1 MVRKLGE
8 LSNFVVFNSR
18 TESFGNSSV
27 LAFSLLLFALY
38 RFMCLLFECD
48 QLGVSNVFMAVW
60 SHPHVTI
67 AEDGRWF
74 SMGQHCPGFPQVLY
88 DTLLHL
94 RYNGDVP
101 VYRAHMSMAHSMEQ
115 CEVSVTI
122 PLNSIEPWMSSVI
135 GVELDDT
142 IE

>member
-1 MVRKLGE
+1 M
-8 LSNFVVFNSR
+8 
-18 TESFGNSSV
+18 
-27 LAFSLLLFALY
+27 FSWLCFQMNTNDY
-38 RFMCLLFECD
+38 
-48 QLGVSNVFMAVW
+48 
-60 SHPHVTI
+60 PHVTI

-74 SMGQHCPGFPQVLY
+74 STGQHSPGFPQVLY